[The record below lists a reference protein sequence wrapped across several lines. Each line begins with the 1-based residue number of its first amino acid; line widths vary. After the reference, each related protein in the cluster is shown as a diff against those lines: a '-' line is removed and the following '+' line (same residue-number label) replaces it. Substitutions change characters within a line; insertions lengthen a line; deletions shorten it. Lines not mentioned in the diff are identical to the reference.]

1 MARRGR
7 PCRAGSRASRRVDVR
22 LTAVEYSAVARL
34 ARANQL
40 TLADAVRLGVLRLV
54 AELDEGGAPPLVL
67 GGSLLITE
75 APDSDDGF
83 LPPQY
88 RGDE

>member
-1 MARRGR
+1 
-7 PCRAGSRASRRVDVR
+7 
-22 LTAVEYSAVARL
+22 LTAVEYDAVARL
-34 ARANQL
+34 ARANGL
-40 TLADAVRLGVLRLV
+40 SRADALRLGALRLA

-67 GGSLLITE
+67 GGVLMITE